1 MKLLEKY
8 KYRRINAKVKK
19 IVRSEEHSFY
29 YWAETPSYHN
39 YDSRGFRSKGYMD
52 GDYNR
57 PQIRQKLAWA
67 NKYCLE
73 VVYTVKG
80 KQYSDTVEISDY
92 DGILRKNDYVQLC
105 YERTD
110 PSKVYDTQD
119 KNIIDDIVARSL
131 FFFCMAGIFIGIKIL
146 VSNGTMYC
154 LSFFTLLLLILMLV
168 LMKLNKK

>member
-29 YWAETPSYHN
+29 YWAETPSYHD
-39 YDSRGFRSKGYMD
+39 YGRGKGYMD

-57 PQIRQKLAWA
+57 PQMRQKLAWA

-80 KQYSDTVEISDY
+80 RQYSDTVEISDY
-92 DGILRKNDYVQLC
+92 DGILRENDYVKLC
-105 YERTD
+105 YERTV

-131 FFFCMAGIFIGIKIL
+131 FFFCMAGIFLGIGIFVL
-146 VSNGTMYC
+146 NGTMYC